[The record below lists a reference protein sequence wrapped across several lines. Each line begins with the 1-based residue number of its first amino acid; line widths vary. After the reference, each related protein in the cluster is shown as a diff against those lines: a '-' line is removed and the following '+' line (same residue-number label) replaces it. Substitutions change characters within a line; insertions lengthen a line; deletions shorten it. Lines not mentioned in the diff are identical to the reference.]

1 MNADACCLGGGKG
14 TATDPVCGKT
24 VAPASSKHRSMHDGQ
39 TFHFCSAGCK
49 TTFDGAP
56 ATYSGNGHHKTGDC
70 CSPQAEQHAD
80 ASPPS
85 SRPKPGSSDF
95 NSADPEALDA
105 CCRRNDDQ
113 KQAMQES
120 SRITDPVC
128 GMAVD
133 PHAAEH
139 RARHAGHTHYFCS
152 ARCREKFVAD
162 PSAYLERHEA
172 APPAAPGAIYT
183 CPMHPEVQQVG
194 PGACPKCG
202 MALEPMMPSLDED
215 GGELA
220 SMTRRFRLLLALTAP
235 VFVLAM
241 GPHLFGWHLPVP
253 WDGVADWI
261 EALLATVVVLWGG
274 APFFA
279 RGRRSLKPWSPN
291 MYTLIALG
299 TGVAWVYSAVAFLLP
314 GIFPDGFRDMRGR
327 VAVYFESAAVI
338 VTLVALGDFLELR
351 ARRRTGAALKLLLGL
366 APKTARRIAADGSES
381 EVALDQVHAGDALRV
396 RPGEKVP
403 VDGVVLDG
411 ASHIDESMLTG
422 EPMPVVKVNG
432 DPLTGGTVNQDGAL
446 IMRAQKVGGD
456 TMLAQIV
463 ALVAQA
469 QRSKAPLQRVA
480 DKVAAWF
487 VPTVVAIALLAFTA
501 WATLGPEPRF
511 IHALIAAVSVL
522 IVACPCALG
531 LATPISIM
539 VASGRGAQ
547 HGVLFKDAGA
557 IESLRDIDTL
567 VVDKTGTLTMGKP
580 SLTELIALDGQP
592 RARLLALAAALE
604 RPSEHPLARAIV
616 GAAEAEGVVVLAAVD
631 FRSLTGRGVSA
642 VVDGLQLAF
651 GNTKLMSEV
660 QVAITGDAAARAEQ
674 LRGQGATVMF
684 LAVGGALAAL
694 LAVADRIKPDTPQAI
709 ADLRAA
715 GLRIVML
722 TGDNVTTAQSV
733 ARALRIDEV
742 HADVSPAD
750 KAAVVNALRAEGRR
764 VAMAGDGINDAP
776 ALAASDVGIAMG
788 SGTDV
793 AMESAQLTLVRGELG
808 AIVRARKL
816 SQAAVRN
823 IHQNLFF
830 AFVYNAVGVPLAA
843 GVLYPWFGI
852 MLSPMIAALAMSLSS
867 VSVVSNALRLRKVA
881 L

>member
-1 MNADACCLGGGKG
+1 M
-14 TATDPVCGKT
+14 ATDPVCGM
-24 VAPASSKHRSMHDGQ
+24 VVDPASSKHRSMHDGQ
-39 TFHFCSAGCK
+39 TFHFCSAGCETK
-49 TTFDGAP
+49 FDGAP
-56 ATYSGNGHHKTGDC
+56 ATYLGNGQHKAGDC
-70 CSPQAEQHAD
+70 RAAQAEQHAD

-85 SRPKPGSSDF
+85 SRRKPGSSDF
-95 NSADPEALDA
+95 NSADPEALDS

-128 GMAVD
+128 GMTVD
-133 PHAAEH
+133 PHTAEH
-139 RARHAGHTHYFCS
+139 RADHAGRTYHFCS
-152 ARCREKFVAD
+152 AGCRERFVAD
-162 PSAYLERHEA
+162 PPAYLDARVA
-172 APPAAPGAIYT
+172 APAVPGAIYT

-202 MALEPMMPSLDED
+202 MALEPMMPTLDED
-215 GGELA
+215 ESGELA
-220 SMTRRFRLLLALTAP
+220 SMTRRFWLLIALTAP

-241 GPHLFGWHLPVP
+241 GPHLFGWHLPAP
-253 WDGVADWI
+253 WDGVAGWV
-261 EALLATVVVLWGG
+261 EAVLASIVVLWGG
-274 APFFA
+274 APFFR
-279 RGRRSLKPWSPN
+279 RGWNSLKPWSPN

-299 TGVAWVYSAVAFLLP
+299 TGVAWLYSAVAFLLP
-314 GIFPDGFRDMRGR
+314 GLFPDGFRDMHGR

-338 VTLVALGDFLELR
+338 VTLVTLGDFLELR
-351 ARRRTGAALKLLLGL
+351 ARRRTGAALKALLGL
-366 APKTARRIAADGSES
+366 APKTARRIAVDGSES
-381 EVALDQVHAGDALRV
+381 DVPLDQVHAGDVLRV

-411 ASHIDESMLTG
+411 ASHVDESMLTG
-422 EPMPVVKVNG
+422 EPMPLAKAAG
-432 DPLTGGTVNQDGAL
+432 DPLTGGTVNQDGGL
-446 IMRAQKVGGD
+446 TMRAQKVGGE

-487 VPTVVAIALLAFTA
+487 VPTVVAVAVLAFATWA
-501 WATLGPEPRF
+501 WIGPEPRLT
-511 IHALIAAVSVL
+511 HALIAAVAVL
-522 IVACPCALG
+522 IIACPCALG

-567 VVDKTGTLTMGKP
+567 VVDKTGSLTMGKP

-592 RARLLALAAALE
+592 RERLLALAAALE

-616 GAAEAEGVVVLAAVD
+616 TAAAAEGVAALTATD

-642 VVDGLQLAF
+642 VVDGLQVAF
-651 GNTKLMSEV
+651 GNAKLMSEV

-684 LAVGGALAAL
+684 LAVDGALAAL
-694 LAVADRIKPDTPQAI
+694 LAVADRIKPDTPRAI
-709 ADLRAA
+709 AELRAA

-793 AMESAQLTLVRGELG
+793 AMESAQVTLVKGELG
-808 AIVRARKL
+808 AIVRARRL
-816 SQAAVRN
+816 SQATVRN

-852 MLSPMIAALAMSLSS
+852 VLSPMIAALAMSLSS

>member
-1 MNADACCLGGGKG
+1 MNEHACCHAGDK
-14 TATDPVCGKT
+14 TPAMATDPVCGMS
-24 VAPASSKHRSMHDGQ
+24 VDPATAKHRV
-39 TFHFCSAGCK
+39 
-49 TTFDGAP
+49 
-56 ATYSGNGHHKTGDC
+56 
-70 CSPQAEQHAD
+70 EHAD
-80 ASPPS
+80 
-85 SRPKPGSSDF
+85 
-95 NSADPEALDA
+95 
-105 CCRRNDDQ
+105 
-113 KQAMQES
+113 
-120 SRITDPVC
+120 
-128 GMAVD
+128 
-133 PHAAEH
+133 
-139 RARHAGHTHYFCS
+139 HTYYFC
-152 ARCREKFVAD
+152 AERCREKFVAD
-162 PSAYLERHEA
+162 PPAYLEARA
-172 APPAAPGAIYT
+172 VSPPAPPGTIYT
-183 CPMHPEVQQVG
+183 CPMHPEIQHG
-194 PGACPKCG
+194 PGDCPKCG

-215 GGELA
+215 DGGELVG
-220 SMTRRFRLLLALTAP
+220 MTRRFWTLLALTLP

-241 GPHLFGWHLPVP
+241 GPHLFGWHLPAP
-253 WDGVADWI
+253 WDGVTVWV
-261 EALLATVVVLWGG
+261 EAVLASVVVLWGG
-274 APFFA
+274 APFFG
-279 RGRRSLKPWSPN
+279 RGWRSLRPWSPN

-299 TGVAWVYSAVAFLLP
+299 TGVAWLYSAVAFLLP
-314 GIFPDGFRDMRGR
+314 RIFPASFHDMHGR
-327 VAVYFESAAVI
+327 VGVYFESAAVI
-338 VTLVALGDFLELR
+338 VTLVTLGDFLELR
-351 ARRRTGAALKLLLGL
+351 ARRRTGAALKALLEL
-366 APKTARRIAADGSES
+366 APKTARRIAADRSES
-381 EVALDQVHAGDALRV
+381 DVPLDDVHVGDMLRV

-403 VDGVVLDG
+403 VDGVVLEGD
-411 ASHIDESMLTG
+411 SHVDESMLTG
-422 EPMPVVKVNG
+422 EPMPVAKTSG

-446 IMRAQKVGGD
+446 TMRAQKVGGE

-463 ALVAQA
+463 ALVVQA

-487 VPTVVAIALLAFTA
+487 VPAVVAIALLAFAA
-501 WATLGPEPRF
+501 WAILGPEPRF
-511 IHALIAAVSVL
+511 THALIAAVSVL
-522 IVACPCALG
+522 IIACPCALG

-580 SLTELIALDGQP
+580 VLTELVSLGGQS
-592 RARLLALAAALE
+592 REHLLALAAALE

-616 GAAEAEGVVVLAAVD
+616 STADTEGVTTLVATN

-642 VVDGLQLAF
+642 RVGLANVESGQNEHSPDLPERSSRERAESKGEAEAALRLPRSPEPWPSMATLRVRPDGLRSGGSVLGSDVAL
-651 GNTKLMSEV
+651 GNAKLMAEL
-660 QVAITGDAAARAEQ
+660 QVAVNDEANDRAEQ
-674 LRGQGATVMF
+674 LRAHGATVMF
-684 LAVGGALAAL
+684 LAIDGTLAAL
-694 LAVADRIKPDTPQAI
+694 LAVADRIKPDTQAAI
-709 ADLRAA
+709 KALHTA

-722 TGDNVTTAQSV
+722 TGDNATTAHAV
-733 ARALRIDEV
+733 ARELRIDEV

-793 AMESAQLTLVRGELG
+793 AMESAQVTLVKGELG

-816 SQAAVRN
+816 SQATVRN

-852 MLSPMIAALAMSLSS
+852 VLSPMIAALAMSLSS
-867 VSVVSNALRLRKVA
+867 VSVVSNALRLRRTV